1 MKMKTK
7 IVKSSDI
14 DNNMKRSL
22 SPSDY
27 IDDNDDMQDMEMVSE
42 AFARGGM
49 TAVNEY
55 RGHDSYNPEP
65 CGHHCDEAVAPAA
78 TTVTRIVLG
87 VAATPTRRMSIENQ
101 EPT

>member
-1 MKMKTK
+1 MKTK

-65 CGHHCDEAVAPAA
+65 CGHHCDEDCP
-78 TTVTRIVLG
+78 RCGYDLY
-87 VAATPTRRMSIENQ
+87 E
-101 EPT
+101 EDEY